1 MSARATT
8 LLLPKCVEGVFS
20 EVAFSEVAFSG
31 VAPSVASSGSLLF
44 SLLRNGAG
52 VYHLSSSAQLIE
64 KRRG

>member
-8 LLLPKCVEGVFS
+8 LLLPKCVEGM
-20 EVAFSEVAFSG
+20 FSEVAFSG

-52 VYHLSSSAQLIE
+52 VYHLSSSAQLIK